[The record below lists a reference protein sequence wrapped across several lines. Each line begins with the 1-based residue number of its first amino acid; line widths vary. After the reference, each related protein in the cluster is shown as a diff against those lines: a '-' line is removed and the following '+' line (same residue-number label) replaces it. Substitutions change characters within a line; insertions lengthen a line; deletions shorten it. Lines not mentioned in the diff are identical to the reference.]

1 MIEKFIMAGPTALH
15 VCDSQK
21 GDKCVV
27 LLHGYLESML
37 VWEDFVPFLYKELR
51 VVTLDLPGHGISVVT
66 GEEHSMEFLADTVA
80 DALRALGI
88 PRCTLVGHSMGG
100 YVALAFCERHPD
112 MLNGVVLL
120 SSTPNADTPEKSENR
135 RREIALV
142 KAGKKDALA
151 RVAPEAGFAE
161 DNRTRMKD
169 YIEDLTEQV
178 AVTEDEGIVALLN
191 GMIARKNALAGTK
204 EYHVAFGGDSYT
216 VVTAATT
223 STFRYELIDAMA
235 ESQDYI
241 IFLMKKR
248 YAQPLDK
255 RTLTG
260 GTVEEFKRF
269 LEEKT
274 GKTFRRVK

>member
-1 MIEKFIMAGPTALH
+1 MLSGGDCNATPALRLQNYLQRRKRMTFEIHSDITNRSMAIASRAMRKVLRRKRSILWAVFGWSVFIFNALLLIPFNGEPFTLDAST
-15 VCDSQK
+15 VISLL
-21 GDKCVV
+21 VEVMLLSV
-27 LLHGYLESML
+27 LLFQ
-37 VWEDFVPFLYKELR
+37 DRF
-51 VVTLDLPGHGISVVT
+51 
-66 GEEHSMEFLADTVA
+66 
-80 DALRALGI
+80 
-88 PRCTLVGHSMGG
+88 
-100 YVALAFCERHPD
+100 
-112 MLNGVVLL
+112 
-120 SSTPNADTPEKSENR
+120 
-135 RREIALV
+135 
-142 KAGKKDALA
+142 
-151 RVAPEAGFAE
+151 
-161 DNRTRMKD
+161 
-169 YIEDLTEQV
+169 
-178 AVTEDEGIVALLN
+178 N

-204 EYHVAFGGDSYT
+204 EYHVAFGEDSYT

-223 STFRYELIDAMA
+223 STFRYELIDALA